1 MPQPRRTATL
11 PNAAGVSSTAFTL
24 QSYAFDAVI
33 GQTGSQAE
41 VFEAIGVPM
50 VQHTLDGFNAT
61 VMAYGQ
67 TSSGKTYTMHGL
79 LHESDAQV
87 CCSCCCKGVSI
98 ASMLACTA
106 EF

>member
-1 MPQPRRTATL
+1 MPQPCRKATIA
-11 PNAAGVSSTAFTL
+11 NAAGGSSTGFTL
-24 QSYAFDAVI
+24 QSYTFDAVI

-41 VFEAIGVPM
+41 VFEAIGMPM

-87 CCSCCCKGVSI
+87 CCCCCSCCCCVFS
-98 ASMLACTA
+98 ASQTCYY
-106 EF
+106 